1 MDYYKVIFFHAL
13 FVLYFVLYSINKKR
27 NPTGLI
33 LIGVYVFSS
42 FMAVLHYRAEF
53 SSFKHISLLAYIVL
67 FVILVVCFHPILYS
81 QYNTKS
87 RLIGIHEGASNVL
100 YWFLIILFLP
110 GVFQAIHTAVSNFSG
125 IMADMSL
132 VSEIYGD
139 VAEMQREMTGSSLKN
154 LPIVFRNIFSEVVV
168 FVFFYYLTKNN
179 KKKIVVILLALS
191 LLYPF
196 ISSFNIASRTSMTY
210 WVFEMVIAAFLFW
223 RFFTY
228 TTKKVVK
235 TTMISGISLVVF
247 IFGALTIGRFAYM
260 DAGEDYTQSSLI
272 AYSGKSTMNFAN
284 DVFENDTY
292 QWGDGTAPLF
302 RRMIGLDS
310 SDNLYKRQEKWS
322 GKMKIKQGTFYTFVG
337 DLSFDYT
344 IVGAFLL
351 LSLSSLYITKR
362 TNKSST
368 FISVDKLFL
377 LYFWCNLC
385 LCGLFYLSYKTIG
398 GNLKLIVNVLFYIG
412 LRSCLQYNNNKIKTI
427 K

>member
-1 MDYYKVIFFHAL
+1 ML
-13 FVLYFVLYSINKKR
+13 CW
-27 NPTGLI
+27 I
-33 LIGVYVFSS
+33 LI
-42 FMAVLHYRAEF
+42 A
-53 SSFKHISLLAYIVL
+53 
-67 FVILVVCFHPILYS
+67 
-81 QYNTKS
+81 
-87 RLIGIHEGASNVL
+87 
-100 YWFLIILFLP
+100 LFLP
-110 GVFQAIHTAVSNFSG
+110 GVIQAIYTAVSNFSG

-139 VAEMQREMTGSSLKN
+139 AAEMNREMTGRSFNN

-168 FVFFYYLTKNN
+168 FVFFYYLTKKN
-179 KKKIVVILLALS
+179 KKKIVILLLALS
-191 LLYPF
+191 LLYPL
-196 ISSFNIASRTSMTY
+196 ISSFNMASRTSMTY
-210 WVFEMVIAAFLFW
+210 WVFEMVIAALLFR
-223 RFFTY
+223 RFFSS
-228 TTKKVVK
+228 TTDKVVK
-235 TTMISGISLVVF
+235 TTMVSAILLVVF

-302 RRMIGLDS
+302 RRMIGLES

-351 LSLSSLYITKR
+351 LSLSSLYITIR
-362 TNKSST
+362 TKKPST

-377 LYFWCNLC
+377 LYFWC
-385 LCGLFYLSYKTIG
+385 
-398 GNLKLIVNVLFYIG
+398 
-412 LRSCLQYNNNKIKTI
+412 
-427 K
+427 